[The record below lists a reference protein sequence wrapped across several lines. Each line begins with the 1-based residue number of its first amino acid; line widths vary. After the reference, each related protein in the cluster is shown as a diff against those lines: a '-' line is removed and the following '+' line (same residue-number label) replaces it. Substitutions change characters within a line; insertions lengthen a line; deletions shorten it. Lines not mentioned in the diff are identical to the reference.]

1 MNTNV
6 EVSKEVVA
14 VPVIDTRGNYEG
26 RHPTEGSEVLFVQT
40 DAEVGG
46 EVIAEPVASVTV
58 H

>member
-14 VPVIDTRGNYEG
+14 VDPTAFSGNPVGAEA
-26 RHPTEGSEVLFVQT
+26 EVLFVQT